1 MNLKIED
8 SWKERLNQEFKKP
21 YFKNLVSFVEEE
33 YNNDTIYPPHS
44 LMFNAFN
51 KCSFHDLKVVILGQ
65 DPYHGEGQAHGLSFS
80 VPDGIKLPPSLKN
93 IFKEIAND
101 IESNNALSGNLLKW
115 SNQGVLLLN
124 SILTVKKGR
133 PGSHQMKGWEI
144 FTDAVIELISN
155 NKRNIVFML
164 WGAYAYKKGLKID
177 RDNHLVIETSHP
189 SPFSAKKGFF
199 GSKQFSRCNKYLLS
213 CKKKPIN
220 W

>member
-1 MNLKIED
+1 MNIKIED
-8 SWKERLNQEFKKP
+8 SWKERLNQEFQKP

-33 YNNDTIYPPHS
+33 YKNATIYPPGS
-44 LMFNAFN
+44 LIFNAFN

-101 IESNNALSGNLLKW
+101 VRSNNVLSGNLLKW

-124 SILTVKKGR
+124 SILTVKKSR
-133 PGSHQMKGWEI
+133 PGSHQMKGWET

-189 SPFSAKKGFF
+189 SPFSANKGFF